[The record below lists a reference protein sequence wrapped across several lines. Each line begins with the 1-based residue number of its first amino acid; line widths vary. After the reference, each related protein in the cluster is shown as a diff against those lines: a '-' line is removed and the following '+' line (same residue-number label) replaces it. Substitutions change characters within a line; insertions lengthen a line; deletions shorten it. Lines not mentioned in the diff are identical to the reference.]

1 MEFLNKIE
9 NLINRLLIKLW
20 EGFLNLSWKLIPAPL
35 KSKLNWLLLKKND
48 LLPWAKNYPKFL
60 LSKTLSKAGSARQEL
75 SGMDFRATL
84 RNTYKLAIQS
94 YEKSQP
100 GKKLGGLKM
109 LFMTPFLM
117 IGQWLQGLSVLQSI
131 LLLAFSGAS
140 VLASIGII
148 FSGQRMMNA
157 MDEASRGPASVQVD
171 DYDRPV
177 YYKKQTRHLEF
188 TALRLPVYLP
198 AVNELKSVDVDFT
211 VTFNTREATLKMSKL
226 EFQLR
231 DHLILNVEPSIASFP
246 LQEEGK
252 QILKEK
258 LHEEVNAFMQER
270 KVPGEVQEIKITYI
284 LAN

>member
-9 NLINRLLIKLW
+9 NLINQLLIRLW
-20 EGFLNLSWKLIPAPL
+20 EGFLHLLWKLIPTPL
-35 KSKLNWLLLKKND
+35 KSRLNWLLLKKND
-48 LLPWAKNYPKFL
+48 IAPWLANLPKFL
-60 LSKTLSKAGSARQEL
+60 VAKTVSKVGNAKQEL
-75 SGMDFRATL
+75 GSMNYKAAL
-84 RNTYKLAIQS
+84 INTYKVALKS
-94 YEKSQP
+94 YENAQP

-109 LFMTPFLM
+109 LFMMPFLM
-117 IGQWLQGLSVLQSI
+117 IGQWLQGLSVLQS
-131 LLLAFSGAS
+131 LLLLTFSGAS
-140 VLASIGII
+140 IIASIGII
-148 FSGQRMMNA
+148 FSGQRMMNV
-157 MDEASRGPASVQVD
+157 MDEASRGPASAQVD
-171 DYDRPV
+171 EYDRPV

-198 AVNELKSVDVDFT
+198 SVNELKSVDVDFT
-211 VTFNTREATLKMSKL
+211 VTFTTREATLLMSKL

-258 LHEEVNAFMQER
+258 LHEEVTSFMQER
-270 KVPGEVQEIKITYI
+270 KVPGEVQEVKITYI